1 MAERTHGSW
10 DRRAMSSTL
19 TRRRKPRTSSEAEAA
34 PPTQVPPVLPIIT
47 ITVQPDAT
55 LSVAVDGQQL
65 DSPDFAP
72 RWQRHSF
79 AQVISQVIEQRHSP
93 VRVVINEQDGSV
105 YTDIVTQPI
114 LGTLAIEPGEEPAPV
129 TAEPSAGPPAHLL
142 AVHGD
147 EGFIPGEQVAVA
159 IIIRHTD
166 AQSEGSARSLIE
178 PGLLDLS
185 PTREVILLGRASGTC
200 IVGQPT

>member
-1 MAERTHGSW
+1 
-10 DRRAMSSTL
+10 MSSTL
-19 TRRRKPRTSSEAEAA
+19 TKRRKPFSSSETEAA
-34 PPTQVPPVLPIIT
+34 PPIQVPPVLPIIVM
-47 ITVQPDAT
+47 TVQPDAT
-55 LSVAVDGQQL
+55 LSVAVDGQPL
-65 DSPDFAP
+65 DSPAFAP
-72 RWQRHSF
+72 LWQRHSF

-93 VRVVINEQDGSV
+93 VHLVINEQDGSV

-114 LGTLAIEPGEEPAPV
+114 LGTLATEPGEEPAPE
-129 TAEPSAGPPAHLL
+129 TAEPSAGISAHLL

-185 PTREVILLGRASGTC
+185 PTREVILLGCMSGTC
-200 IVGQPT
+200 IIGQPT

>member
-1 MAERTHGSW
+1 
-10 DRRAMSSTL
+10 MSSTL
-19 TRRRKPRTSSEAEAA
+19 TKRRKPLSSSETEAA
-34 PPTQVPPVLPIIT
+34 PPIQVPPVLPLIVM
-47 ITVQPDAT
+47 TVQPDAT
-55 LSVAVDGQQL
+55 LSVAVDGQQF
-65 DSPDFAP
+65 DSPTFAP

-93 VRVVINEQDGSV
+93 VRLVINEQDGSV

-114 LGTLAIEPGEEPAPV
+114 LGSLVTEPGEEPAPV
-129 TAEPSAGPPAHLL
+129 PVAAEPSAGISAHLL

-185 PTREVILLGRASGTC
+185 PTREVILLGRMSGTC
-200 IVGQPT
+200 IIGQPT

>member
-1 MAERTHGSW
+1 
-10 DRRAMSSTL
+10 MSSTL
-19 TRRRKPRTSSEAEAA
+19 TRRRKPLSSGETEAA
-34 PPTQVPPVLPIIT
+34 PPIQVPPVLPIIVM
-47 ITVQPDAT
+47 TVQPDAT

-65 DSPDFAP
+65 DSPTFAP

-79 AQVISQVIEQRHSP
+79 AQVIGQVIEQRHSP

-114 LGTLAIEPGEEPAPV
+114 LGTLATEPGEEPAPV
-129 TAEPSAGPPAHLL
+129 TAESSAGISAHLL

-185 PTREVILLGRASGTC
+185 PTREVILLGRMSGTC

>member
-1 MAERTHGSW
+1 
-10 DRRAMSSTL
+10 MSSIL
-19 TRRRKPRTSSEAEAA
+19 TRRRKPRTSSETEAA
-34 PPTQVPPVLPIIT
+34 PPTVPVVLPIIT

-55 LSVAVDGQQL
+55 LSVAVDGQPL
-65 DSPDFAP
+65 DSPAFAP

-93 VRVVINEQDGSV
+93 VRVVINEQDGNV

-114 LGTLAIEPGEEPAPV
+114 LGTLAAEPGEVPAPV
-129 TAEPSAGPPAHLL
+129 TAEPSAGISAHLL

-147 EGFIPGEQVAVA
+147 EGFVPGEQVAVA
-159 IIIRHTD
+159 VIIRHTG

-178 PGLLDLS
+178 PGILDLS
-185 PTREVILLGRASGTC
+185 PTREVILLGRVSGTC

>member
-1 MAERTHGSW
+1 
-10 DRRAMSSTL
+10 MSSTL
-19 TRRRKPRTSSEAEAA
+19 TKRRKPLSSSETEAT
-34 PPTQVPPVLPIIT
+34 PPIQVPPVLPIIV

-65 DSPDFAP
+65 DSPTFAP

-114 LGTLAIEPGEEPAPV
+114 LGTLATEPGEEPEPAPV
-129 TAEPSAGPPAHLL
+129 AVAEPSAGIPAHFL

-185 PTREVILLGRASGTC
+185 PTREVILLGRMSGTC

>member
-1 MAERTHGSW
+1 MT
-10 DRRAMSSTL
+10 STL
-19 TRRRKPRTSSEAEAA
+19 TRRRKPVSSSETEAA
-34 PPTQVPPVLPIIT
+34 PPIQVPPVLPIIVM
-47 ITVQPDAT
+47 TVQPDAT
-55 LSVAVDGQQL
+55 LSVTVDGQQL
-65 DSPDFAP
+65 DSPTFAP

-79 AQVISQVIEQRHSP
+79 AQVIGQVIEQRHSP

-114 LGTLAIEPGEEPAPV
+114 LGTLATEPGEEPAPV
-129 TAEPSAGPPAHLL
+129 IAEPSARISAHLL

-147 EGFIPGEQVAVA
+147 EGFIPGEHVAVA

-185 PTREVILLGRASGTC
+185 PTREVILLGRMSGTC

>member
-1 MAERTHGSW
+1 MT
-10 DRRAMSSTL
+10 STL
-19 TRRRKPRTSSEAEAA
+19 TRRRKPVSGSETEAA
-34 PPTQVPPVLPIIT
+34 PPIQVPPVLPIIVM
-47 ITVQPDAT
+47 TVQPDAT

-65 DSPDFAP
+65 DSPTFAP

-93 VRVVINEQDGSV
+93 VRVVVNEQDGSV

-114 LGTLAIEPGEEPAPV
+114 LGTLATEPGEEPAPV
-129 TAEPSAGPPAHLL
+129 TAESSAGISAHLL

-159 IIIRHTD
+159 IIIRHTG

-185 PTREVILLGRASGTC
+185 PTREVILLGRVSGTC

>member
-1 MAERTHGSW
+1 MT
-10 DRRAMSSTL
+10 STL
-19 TRRRKPRTSSEAEAA
+19 TRRRKPVSSSETEAA
-34 PPTQVPPVLPIIT
+34 PPIQVPPVLPIIVM
-47 ITVQPDAT
+47 TVQPDAT

-65 DSPDFAP
+65 DSPIFAP

-93 VRVVINEQDGSV
+93 VRLVINEQDGSV

-114 LGTLAIEPGEEPAPV
+114 LGTLATEPGEEPAPV
-129 TAEPSAGPPAHLL
+129 PVAAAEPSAGIPAHLL

-185 PTREVILLGRASGTC
+185 PTREVVLFGRMSGTC

>member
-1 MAERTHGSW
+1 
-10 DRRAMSSTL
+10 MSSTL
-19 TRRRKPRTSSEAEAA
+19 TRRRKPLSSGETEAA
-34 PPTQVPPVLPIIT
+34 PPIQVPPVLPIIVM
-47 ITVQPDAT
+47 TVQPDAT

-65 DSPDFAP
+65 DSPTFAP

-79 AQVISQVIEQRHSP
+79 AQVIGQVIEQRHSP

-114 LGTLAIEPGEEPAPV
+114 LGTLATEPGEEPAPV
-129 TAEPSAGPPAHLL
+129 TAESSADISAHLL

-185 PTREVILLGRASGTC
+185 PTREVILVGRMSGTC